1 MSDREFARGT
11 ILRRVVAG
19 ELTIR
24 EATPLLRVSYRQA
37 KRLVQRFR
45 AGGRKGLVHRCPRTT
60 PASPCRPQ
68 VSSIT
73 IGRAIPAA
81 WQTPMCSASRRR
93 ASWATIT
100 WCSIRIGR
108 CSSSA
113 ARGGECRRR
122 AKSSCAKCATARF
135 ASYTSPGMAASACC
149 AGRRPC
155 RARFAPSRLP
165 RRCRAPS
172 HRVRR
177 APRSPRRIIRGAGN
191 TNAGWNKRSNDG
203 HGGTQPPLD

>member
-1 MSDREFARGT
+1 
-11 ILRRVVAG
+11 
-19 ELTIR
+19 LTIR

-135 ASYTSPGMAASACC
+135 ASYTSPGMARARAALD
-149 AGRRPC
+149 AGRA
-155 RARFAPSRLP
+155 ARG
-165 RRCRAPS
+165 
-172 HRVRR
+172 
-177 APRSPRRIIRGAGN
+177 SPRRACLVGAALPR
-191 TNAGWNKRSNDG
+191 TAYAGLLDPRAGSSVAPATRTLDGTSARTTGTAGRSHRSID
-203 HGGTQPPLD
+203 TRR